1 MNIIFY
7 LNDHK
12 VNLLISEE
20 DSSLRFGMTG
30 ESRSNRGRSG
40 DSQILFV
47 FLQGFCCESLLFP
60 FIIKKSNVIPNESD
74 AGG

>member
-7 LNDHK
+7 LNDIQ
-12 VNLLISEE
+12 VNLSIIKE

-30 ESRSNRGRSG
+30 ESRSNRGRSS

-47 FLQGFCCESLLFP
+47 FLQGSCCESPLLP
-60 FIIKKSNVIPNESD
+60 FITKKSNVIPNESD